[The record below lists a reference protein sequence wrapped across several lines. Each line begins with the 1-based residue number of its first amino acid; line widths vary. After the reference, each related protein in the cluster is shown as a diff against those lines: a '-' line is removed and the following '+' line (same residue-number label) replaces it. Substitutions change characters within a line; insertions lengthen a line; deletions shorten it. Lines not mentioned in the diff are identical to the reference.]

1 MSDERLAGKVALV
14 TGAGRGIGRAIAE
27 KLARGGARVVVNDLD
42 DQPAAETIAAI
53 ESAGGAATACTGSV
67 TDAGF
72 AQRFVKT
79 ALDAYGGLDII
90 VNNAGFT
97 WDSVI
102 QKMSDEQFQAI
113 MDVHVTAPFR
123 ILRAAAE
130 PIRQFAKQEATE
142 GREVFRK
149 VVNIS
154 SVSGLGG
161 NAGQVNYGSAKAAV
175 VGMTKTLAKEWGRY
189 KVNVNCVAFGFIQTR
204 MTQPLSNDAAT
215 VTVGDREIKYGVQPA
230 LLEALEKNQI
240 PLGRLG
246 TAEEAAD
253 GVYLFCSPESNYISG
268 QVITVGGGITF

>member
-1 MSDERLAGKVALV
+1 MAARLEGKVALV
-14 TGAGRGIGRAIAE
+14 TGAGRGIGRAIAC
-27 KLARGGARVVVNDLD
+27 KLASDGARVVVNDMDEAPL
-42 DQPAAETIAAI
+42 AETLELVRAAG
-53 ESAGGAATACTGSV
+53 SDGTAVPGSV
-67 TDAGF
+67 TEAGF
-72 AQRFVKT
+72 ADRFVAA
-79 ALDAYGGLDII
+79 ALDAHGGLDII

-102 QKMSDEQFQAI
+102 QKMTDEQFAAV

-130 PIRQFAKQEATE
+130 PIRRMAKEEAAA

-161 NAGQVNYGSAKAAV
+161 NAGQVNYATAKAGI

-204 MTQPLSNDAAT
+204 MTQALDATSAP
-215 VTVGDREIKYGVQPA
+215 VQVAGREIRYGVQPA
-230 LLEALEKNQI
+230 MIEALETNQI

-246 TAEEAAD
+246 TVEDAAN
-253 GVYLFCSPESNYISG
+253 GVWLFCTPESDYISG